1 MRFVLISLI
10 CLFYFQAW
18 ASITTVYKAKGGSR
32 AEFYQTYTTVQ
43 NPDGGFTITL
53 KFTEKGQLDRE
64 HIVTLDSHYSTQI
77 WKFHSPVTKL
87 SIDAYRK
94 GDKIFLTGTKNGKKT
109 EKQFEVGD
117 KPWFQIFP
125 TGLGPFALSPTDSK
139 IFWSIGVEGP
149 GEMEIGEFVSKH
161 IGTESLALDSK
172 KEEAAVL
179 SLTFNNWKSTFWKGK
194 SWHRK
199 SDGRILAIQVGRDIG
214 TWELQSEKENK

>member
-1 MRFVLISLI
+1 MRLVLIIFIYMISLPI
-10 CLFYFQAW
+10 W

-32 AEFYQTYTTVQ
+32 SEFYQTYTTVQ
-43 NPDGGFTITL
+43 NQDGYIITL
-53 KFTEKGQLDRE
+53 NFTEKGQLDRE
-64 HIVTLDSHYSTQI
+64 HIVTLDSHYSTQS
-77 WKFHSPVTKL
+77 WKFQSPITKL

-94 GDKIFLTGTKNGKKT
+94 DNKIFLTGTKNGKKT

-125 TGLGPFALSPTDSK
+125 TGLGTFALSPSESQV
-139 IFWSIGVEGP
+139 FWSIGVEGP
-149 GEMEIGEFVSKH
+149 GEMEIGEFISKH
-161 IGTESLALDSK
+161 IGTESLTLESK